1 MTTYVYL
8 CKFTEIL
15 QMRILEPCSLAN
27 LIVGMT
33 NKRLLQY
40 LLVYPPGETPVISIN
55 HHTIEAAEHKWVS
68 ETLQ

>member
-15 QMRILEPCSLAN
+15 QMRILAPCLLAN
-27 LIVGMT
+27 LIVRMT
-33 NKRLLQY
+33 NKRLLQH
-40 LLVYPPGETPVISIN
+40 LLVYPPGETSVISIN
-55 HHTIEAAEHKWVS
+55 HHAIEAAEYKWVS